1 MSKNTSQ
8 PTAGKA
14 GMLISD
20 SSPFQVK
27 EAFKTVRSN
36 LLFTL
41 ATTDSKAFTVS
52 SPLPS
57 EGKSTSC
64 ANLAIAFAQ
73 TGAQVLL
80 IDCDLRKPM
89 VHRLFRLSNDR
100 GVTSVLCGAN
110 KIEEALHQDVKPNL
124 DVMPAGPL
132 SPNPSELLGSAQ
144 MSELLSI
151 VQKAYD
157 YVILDTP
164 PVNVVSDALIVS
176 QQTAGVVLILRQN
189 QSRHDQLKKALES
202 CEMANVNVMGL
213 VVNDVKAQAG
223 GYYKYKYKY
232 NYDYSTKA

>member
-1 MSKNTSQ
+1 MSRNTSH
-8 PTAGKA
+8 PTASKA

-27 EAFKTVRSN
+27 EAFKTIRSN

-41 ATTDSKAFTVS
+41 ATTDSKAFAIS
-52 SPLPS
+52 SPMPS

-110 KIEEALHQDVKPNL
+110 KIEEALHQDVRPNL

-164 PVNVVSDALIVS
+164 PVDVVSDALIVF
-176 QQTAGVVLILRQN
+176 QQTAGLVFILRQN
-189 QSRHDQLKKALES
+189 QSRHDQLKKALEN

-223 GYYKYKYKY
+223 SYYKYKYS
-232 NYDYSTKA
+232 YDYSTKA